1 MNRMAQTRYDAV
13 ARLLHW
19 LIGLAI
25 IFALVLGLGH
35 DGWKDIP
42 WIMPVHKAT
51 GMTILALSLFR
62 LIWRLAHPAP
72 ALPTT
77 IPNWQVSLAHGLHW
91 LFYFMM
97 IAVPI
102 TGWIF
107 SSAGKYPLEWFGL
120 FDIPKLPVMKDSALA
135 EAAHEGHEVMGK
147 LFIPLLALH
156 VGVAFYHHF
165 AARDDVLR
173 RML

>member
-1 MNRMAQTRYDAV
+1 MNQTTLIKYNAV
-13 ARLLHW
+13 ARMLHW

-35 DGWKDIP
+35 DGWKDIL

-51 GMTILALSLFR
+51 GMTILALSLAR
-62 LIWRLAHPAP
+62 LGWRLAHPAP
-72 ALPTT
+72 PLPATM
-77 IPNWQVSLAHGLHW
+77 PNWQISFAHGLHW

-97 IAVPI
+97 IAVPL

-120 FDIPKLPVMKDSALA
+120 FDIPKLPVVKDSALA
-135 EAAHEGHEVMGK
+135 EAAHEGHEVMGL

-156 VGVAFYHHF
+156 IGAAFYHHF
-165 AARDDVLR
+165 VVRDDVLR